1 MAGPFKMKGM
11 DFGNSP
17 INDTRRRTISAES
30 IANMIK
36 QGRVTNSSKK
46 IDSGSDYN
54 FEVVGKTKAGKSKIK
69 ILGAETD
76 ISPGVRGTDS
86 EDIPGY

>member
-1 MAGPFKMKGM
+1 MAGPFRLKGM
-11 DFGNSP
+11 SFGNSP
-17 INDTRRRTISAES
+17 IEDNRRRTISAES

-46 IDSGSDYN
+46 LDAGSDYN
-54 FEVVGKTKAGKSKIK
+54 FEVVGKTKAGKSRIK
-69 ILGAETD
+69 ILDAETD
-76 ISPGVRGTDS
+76 TSPGVRGTDS

>member
-1 MAGPFKMKGM
+1 MVGPFKMKGM

-17 INDTRRRTISAES
+17 IENNRRTISVES
-30 IANMIK
+30 IQNMITE
-36 QGRVTNSSKK
+36 GRVTNPSKK
-46 IDSGSDYN
+46 LDGGSDYN
-54 FEVVGKTKAGKSKIK
+54 FKIAGKTKAGKSRIT
-69 ILGAETD
+69 ILDAETD